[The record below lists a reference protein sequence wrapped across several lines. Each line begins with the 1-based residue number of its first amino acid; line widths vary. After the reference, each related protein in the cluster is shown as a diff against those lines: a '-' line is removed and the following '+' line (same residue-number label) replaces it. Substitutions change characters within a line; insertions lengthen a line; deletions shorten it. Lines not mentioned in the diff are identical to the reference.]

1 MKQLITQ
8 RLSVVLLIVILAVF
22 VLLLIINETTLF
34 NNQKTNTFNEA
45 VSKQVDGNAL
55 NMKEEQG
62 QFVDASRADV
72 KQAMDIDNEYEN
84 LNYMDIS
91 EKVPMSEHEL
101 NQILKDKGILKGQA
115 KAFLKAQEKYD
126 VNVLYLISHALV
138 ETGHG
143 RSELAKG
150 IKDDGKKYYNFFGIG
165 AFDENAV
172 HTGSSYAKKQSWTS
186 PKRAIMGGA
195 KFVRK
200 NYFDKKQI
208 TLYQMRW
215 NPKAPGEHQYASDIA
230 WDGNIARFMQH
241 YYDKFGIKKDH
252 VYKDYYL

>member
-34 NNQKTNTFNEA
+34 DNQKTNTFNEA

-150 IKDDGKKYYNFFGIG
+150 IKDDGKSIIISL
-165 AFDENAV
+165 A
-172 HTGSSYAKKQSWTS
+172 
-186 PKRAIMGGA
+186 
-195 KFVRK
+195 
-200 NYFDKKQI
+200 
-208 TLYQMRW
+208 
-215 NPKAPGEHQYASDIA
+215 
-230 WDGNIARFMQH
+230 
-241 YYDKFGIKKDH
+241 
-252 VYKDYYL
+252 

>member
-34 NNQKTNTFNEA
+34 DNQKTNTFNEA

-115 KAFLKAQEKYD
+115 KSFLKAQEKYD

-150 IKDDGKKYYNFFGIG
+150 IKDDGK
-165 AFDENAV
+165 
-172 HTGSSYAKKQSWTS
+172 S
-186 PKRAIMGGA
+186 
-195 KFVRK
+195 
-200 NYFDKKQI
+200 I
-208 TLYQMRW
+208 TISL
-215 NPKAPGEHQYASDIA
+215 A
-230 WDGNIARFMQH
+230 
-241 YYDKFGIKKDH
+241 
-252 VYKDYYL
+252 

>member
-1 MKQLITQ
+1 MNQFIKN
-8 RLSVVLLIVILAVF
+8 RFSF
-22 VLLLIINETTLF
+22 VLLMVILVIFVILLVINETSLF
-34 NNQKTNTFNEA
+34 DNQKTTSFNDA
-45 VSKQVDGNAL
+45 VSKQIDGNAL

-72 KQAMDIDNEYEN
+72 KQAMGIDDEFEN
-84 LNYMDIS
+84 FNYMDIS
-91 EKVPMSEHEL
+91 EKVPMSEQEI
-101 NQILKDKGILKGQA
+101 NQILKDKGVLKGQA
-115 KAFLKAQEKYD
+115 KSFLKAQEKYD

-143 RSELAKG
+143 RSELAQG

-172 HTGSSYAKKQSWTS
+172 HTGSSYAKKQSWTT
-186 PKRAIMGGA
+186 PGQAIMGGA

-200 NYFDKKQI
+200 NYFDKEQI

-215 NPKAPGEHQYASDIA
+215 NPKSPGEHQYASDIA
-230 WDGNIARFMQH
+230 WDGNIAQFMQR

-252 VYKDYYL
+252 IYKDYYL